1 MEWIIWMLKLGLNRN
16 IILNLELSPI
26 WTNNYSNTKEQPI
39 FKANFIYH
47 QKVSNIIMVWELKIL
62 PHHNLLYPPSY
73 IWKEFQ

>member
-1 MEWIIWMLKLGLNRN
+1 MDNLDVETWFKQD

-47 QKVSNIIMVWELKIL
+47 QKYQNIIMVG
-62 PHHNLLYPPSY
+62 N
-73 IWKEFQ
+73 